1 MPTYD
6 YQCRSC
12 GFIREVVHSMLED
25 GPEACERCGGQLR
38 RVVHPTGI
46 IFRGSGFYK
55 NDSRST
61 SSGSVAP
68 ATKATTATGEGAAPS
83 TTSDGGSA
91 GKGSGTRQSSGSAGH
106 DRKGAASG
114 GSGGD

>member
-12 GFIREVVHSMLED
+12 GVIREVIHSMLED
-25 GPEACERCGGQLR
+25 GPGECERCGGQVR

-55 NDSRST
+55 TDSRS
-61 SSGSVAP
+61 SSSASE
-68 ATKATTATGEGAAPS
+68 TGASRPAAPS
-83 TTSDGGSA
+83 AVEGAGTPTGSSTSGPRDAAPAPGSSGAGSASTPAKDGG
-91 GKGSGTRQSSGSAGH
+91 GS
-106 DRKGAASG
+106 
-114 GSGGD
+114 

>member
-12 GFIREVVHSMLED
+12 GVITEVVHSMLED
-25 GPEACERCGGQLR
+25 GPSECERCGGQLR

-55 NDSRST
+55 TDSRSS
-61 SSGSVAP
+61 SSGSVAGGSR
-68 ATKATTATGEGAAPS
+68 TTPPS
-83 TTSDGGSA
+83 SADGGSGTA
-91 GKGSGTRQSSGSAGH
+91 SSEGGSGAKDGG
-106 DRKGAASG
+106 KASG
-114 GSGGD
+114 GGDAATGGAAKD